1 MRVSFFTVPPVLPG
15 PCRTTLTLTPQ
26 TKPIL
31 KYFINIFT
39 VMFADSQ
46 LWGIRFPSATIST
59 SFGPLPV
66 RNFLAPALDASRFD
80 GLLHAAADPLS
91 SPYLNSFG
99 MPLISGAKR
108 TKFGIPISSPSSV
121 FFVNASP
128 VAIVRRFRAGG
139 FVTEMQA
146 SNNADSHQVNISV
159 IISSSQLVIIATVII
174 SVG

>member
-1 MRVSFFTVPPVLPG
+1 
-15 PCRTTLTLTPQ
+15 
-26 TKPIL
+26 
-31 KYFINIFT
+31 
-39 VMFADSQ
+39 MFANSQ

-66 RNFLAPALDASRFD
+66 RNLLAPALGASRFD
-80 GLLHAAADPLS
+80 GLLYAAADPLS

-108 TKFGIPISSPSSV
+108 TKFGIPISTPSSV
-121 FFVNASP
+121 FSQFVNASP
-128 VAIVRRFRAGG
+128 VAIVRPFPAGA
-139 FVTEMQA
+139 FSEMQA
-146 SNNADSHQVNISV
+146 SNNADSHQANISV

>member
-1 MRVSFFTVPPVLPG
+1 
-15 PCRTTLTLTPQ
+15 
-26 TKPIL
+26 
-31 KYFINIFT
+31 
-39 VMFADSQ
+39 MFANSQ

-66 RNFLAPALDASRFD
+66 RNLLAPALGASRFD
-80 GLLHAAADPLS
+80 GLLYAAADPLS
-91 SPYLNSFG
+91 SPCLNSFG
-99 MPLISGAKR
+99 MPLMSGAER
-108 TKFGIPISSPSSV
+108 TKFGIPISTPSSV
-121 FFVNASP
+121 FSQFVNASP
-128 VAIVRRFRAGG
+128 VAIVRPFPMGA